1 MSKTR
6 ITGVY
11 RQMLVVAVA
20 SIATLGLASPALA
33 VTHHPKG
40 IYAPFADCPLSN
52 PSTELC
58 IAAKTTSG
66 EFKIGKQTVPITSP
80 ITLQG
85 GAKENPTTEQLEF
98 IAAEDGNTLSKTPQN
113 VPGGL
118 LDFVNC
124 KEISN
129 FIERI
134 LCEATFENG
143 TTGVTAT
150 SELAAPA
157 SSIQLSTTNLL
168 LGSGIALQLPLKVKL
183 SNPLLG
189 ENCYIG
195 SNAKPIVIP
204 FTTGST
210 SPPPPNKSIKGSPGE
225 LEILEGGL
233 YAKIKNN
240 SLVNNSFAA
249 PGAEGC
255 GGVFSILIDPII
267 DAKLGIPAAAGENT
281 AILNGSL
288 EDAAASAVKASE

>member
-6 ITGVY
+6 ITGIY

-33 VTHHPKG
+33 VTHHPTG
-40 IYAPFADCPLSN
+40 VYAPFADCPLSN
-52 PSTELC
+52 SSTELC

-66 EFKIGKQTVPITSP
+66 EFKIGKQTVPITNP

-98 IAAEDGNTLSKTPQN
+98 IGAEDGNTLSKTPQN

-118 LDFVNC
+118 LDLVNC

-129 FIERI
+129 FIERV

-143 TTGVTAT
+143 VTGVTAT

-157 SSIQLSTTNLL
+157 TSIQLSTTNLL
-168 LGSGIALQLPLKVKL
+168 LGSGTALQLPLKVKL

-189 ENCYIG
+189 ESCYIG
-195 SNAKPIVIP
+195 SNSKPIVIP
-204 FTTGST
+204 FTTGAT

-233 YAKIKNN
+233 LARIKKN

-255 GGVFSILIDPII
+255 GGIFAFLIDPII
-267 DAKLGIPAAAGENT
+267 DAKLGLPAAAGQNT